1 MVSAVKQIHKDLAK
15 IIIDLI
21 SGKHL
26 LKMLASELLFREV
39 QNAKGSRIYS
49 EDITVAFKS
58 DHPFVH
64 TAKYQ
69 LFDWFHPTRTV
80 EFGGFGEIIRAHG
93 IFLVTPG
100 ES

>member
-15 IIIDLI
+15 IIIVPL

-26 LKMLASELLFREV
+26 LKMLASEFLFGEV
-39 QNAKGSRIYS
+39 QNAESSRIYR

-58 DHPFVH
+58 DHTFVH
-64 TAKYQ
+64 TSEDQ
-69 LFDWFHPTRTV
+69 LFNRFHPGIIV
-80 EFGGFGEIIRAHG
+80 LSSGFGEIISDHG
-93 IFLVTPG
+93 ISLVAPG